1 MAHEAGKLAE
11 PSDRLDNE
19 PMKRPNEVDL
29 AWDLVDDHRSVLTP
43 AERDMAF
50 VNLGVGDSTT
60 VIRDVLGAL
69 LRERH
74 QLSAETTARVD
85 AWIDCYAQ
93 HTEFRALLD
102 GVAGTQ
108 RSVGG
113 AG

>member
-1 MAHEAGKLAE
+1 MAQ
-11 PSDRLDNE
+11 PSDQLDNE
-19 PMKRPNEVDL
+19 TMKRPNEVDL
-29 AWDLVDDHRSVLTP
+29 AWDLVDDHRAVLTP

-60 VIRDVLGAL
+60 VIRDVLGAV

-74 QLSAETTARVD
+74 QLSAETTARVE

-93 HTEFRALLD
+93 HAEFRALLD
-102 GVAGTQ
+102 GVARNGG
-108 RSVGG
+108 SVGG